1 MSSQTE
7 EQQESRAPV
16 KFNPQ
21 SGFEFTDIDGMFR
34 AAQCYL
40 QSGFAPSAFKT
51 PQQLV
56 ICWARGAELG
66 LRPLQAIDGLTVI
79 NNRIGIMGDL
89 ALAMVRQTGE
99 LAHYEK
105 AWEGQGDDLTCTV
118 TLQRQGGEPHDYTFS
133 VREAKQAGLWSR
145 NPVWP
150 QYPKRMTYYRAL
162 GFGLRDEF
170 SDVLKGLYTSEELQ
184 DLAASQ
190 NAPVEP
196 QLPPLKFVD
205 ADAEG
210 QSREE
215 AQAAARAN
223 SQTAQA
229 LGHDPATQHRQT
241 PLESQLHRDYPQE
254 TQTRNQ
260 EAQTQQDPKVTPFVP
275 PAGSQSTATASPSSS
290 GLPDD
295 IIDMSPPTD
304 QQQAPQ
310 EPVKPWWVDHVIKG
324 IKSLTEMKGPDGKMV
339 KITRTVGSL
348 TAAEMQRIETIW
360 VPAAHEQIAK
370 ATPEQLDDLKAI
382 EERIAYDKT
391 AKPWVTV

>member
-1 MSSQTE
+1 MSSQPE
-7 EQQESRAPV
+7 EQESRAPV
-16 KFNPQ
+16 KFNPT

-40 QSGFAPSAFKT
+40 QSGFAPKAFTT

-105 AWEGQGDDLTCTV
+105 AWDGQGEDLTCTV
-118 TLQRQGGEPHDYTFS
+118 TVQRKGSEVHDYTFS
-133 VREAKQAGLWSR
+133 VREAKQAGIWSR

-170 SDVLKGLYTSEELQ
+170 SDILKGLYTSEELQ

-190 NAPVEP
+190 GAPVE
-196 QLPPLKFVD
+196 QQMAPLKFVD
-205 ADAEG
+205 ADAEK
-210 QSREE
+210 
-215 AQAAARAN
+215 
-223 SQTAQA
+223 QTLEDAKEQA
-229 LGHDPATQHRQT
+229 LHRAREQSQST
-241 PLESQLHRDYPQE
+241 PLESQLSREFPQE
-254 TQTRNQ
+254 AARQAEKKF
-260 EAQTQQDPKVTPFVP
+260 EAP
-275 PAGSQSTATASPSSS
+275 STLTGTVSPSHSNDQS
-290 GLPDD
+290 PLPDD

-304 QQQAPQ
+304 QQQAAAP
-310 EPVKPWWVDHVIKG
+310 EKPWWFEHEIKG
-324 IKSLTEMKGPDGKMV
+324 IGSFKG
-339 KITRTVGSL
+339 RTLGSL
-348 TAAEMQRIETIW
+348 TPNEMQLIGSKW
-360 VPAAHEQIAK
+360 VPAAHQQIAR
-370 ATPEQLDDLKAI
+370 ATQEQLDDLKAI
-382 EERIAYDKT
+382 EERMEYDKT
-391 AKPWVTV
+391 AKPWQGV

>member
-7 EQQESRAPV
+7 EQESRATV
-16 KFNPQ
+16 KFNPS
-21 SGFEFTDIDGMFR
+21 SGFEFEDLDGMFR

-40 QSGFAPSAFKT
+40 QSGFAPKAFTT
-51 PQQLV
+51 PQQLI

-89 ALAMVRQTGE
+89 ALAMVRQKGE
-99 LAHYEK
+99 LADYK
-105 AWEGQGDDLTCTV
+105 KVWEGQGDDLTCTV

-133 VREAKQAGLWSR
+133 VREAKQAGIWSR

-150 QYPKRMTYYRAL
+150 QYSKRMTYYRAL

-170 SDVLKGLYTSEELQ
+170 SDILKGLYTTEELE

-190 NAPVEP
+190 HAPIEQ

-205 ADAEG
+205 ADAEA

-215 AQAAARAN
+215 AQAAARNN
-223 SQTAQA
+223 SQAAQA
-229 LGHDPATQHRQT
+229 QGAAQT
-241 PLESQLHRDYPQE
+241 PLESQLKREFPQE
-254 TQTRNQ
+254 TQMRNQ
-260 EAQTQQDPKVTPFVP
+260 EAQRQDPKVTPFIQE
-275 PAGSQSTATASPSSS
+275 GSSQSTGAASASPS
-290 GLPDD
+290 GLPED

-310 EPVKPWWVDHVIKG
+310 ETEKPWWVDHGIKG
-324 IKSLTEMKGPDGKMV
+324 IKSFAG
-339 KITRTVGSL
+339 RTVGSL
-348 TAAEMQRIETIW
+348 TAAEMQLVESKW
-360 VPAAHEQIAK
+360 VPAAHAQIAK
-370 ATPEQLDDLKAI
+370 ATKEQLDDLKAI